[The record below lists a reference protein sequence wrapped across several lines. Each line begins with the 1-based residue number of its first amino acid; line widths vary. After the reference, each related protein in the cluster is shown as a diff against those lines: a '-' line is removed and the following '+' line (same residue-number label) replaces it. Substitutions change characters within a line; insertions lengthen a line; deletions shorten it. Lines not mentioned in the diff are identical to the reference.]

1 MGTIDLKLI
10 GILQS
15 ITSLDYAIEFG
26 SNEDR
31 SSGKICEIGYEPP
44 ESYQNSKKI
53 TGNKHGIK
61 IAHADLS
68 YTTPSLG

>member
-53 TGNKHGIK
+53 TGNNME
-61 IAHADLS
+61 
-68 YTTPSLG
+68 